1 MRVCVAFVNFRTL
14 VYKALFINMGLRTFH
29 LKINHTKI
37 SHCLRHSWWMIS
49 QRYASFAHFYGTM
62 AKFRQLQAL
71 AAKVQLADEHD
82 RWVVLDSTIIFNVSS
97 AYKSLIG
104 DGNGCATLNWIL
116 KGCCHAKHKVLCWL
130 LIHNRLNTRT
140 MLQRKHFFM
149 NNYTCIRLLI
159 MESNLV

>member
-1 MRVCVAFVNFRTL
+1 
-14 VYKALFINMGLRTFH
+14 
-29 LKINHTKI
+29 
-37 SHCLRHSWWMIS
+37 MIS

-104 DGNGCATLNWIL
+104 DGNGCAALNWIW
-116 KGCCHAKHKVLCWL
+116 KGCCQDKHKVLCCL
-130 LIHNRLNTRT
+130 LIHNRLYTRA

-149 NNYTCIRLLI
+149 NDYTCIMCDQGVLETRNHLFFQRPFALHCWSYVCPQWAPPLDFDI
-159 MESNLV
+159 H